1 MHCFSHNKVMFY
13 AKIYMWN
20 STVLLVKEDRKLP
33 LLVFIEKN
41 RDVLAIAEKA
51 QVRQK
56 CNERMCVCFMVG
68 ATKT

>member
-1 MHCFSHNKVMFY
+1 
-13 AKIYMWN
+13 
-20 STVLLVKEDRKLP
+20 VLLVKEDRKLP